1 MGTFKLQKSEIS
13 RENERRI
20 FPYVTLVLTMLLICF
35 LPAAADTDLPVIDV
49 DHRVSYMCGDTFELS
64 FPDVISTGTMF
75 TNASMIQATAKK
87 DESLLQVRIQI
98 RNMTTSF
105 FHGIDSQ
112 SFRLTGYVRDRSL
125 SYTPEII
132 LNTDYFGR
140 GNYFNWDQLP
150 PLRQA
155 DILLVFRVNPI
166 LINWELTFVPQL
178 TADVNYEFERVT
190 YKPMKADPCAGL
202 FRFSSVRNLETGVL
216 TTFER

>member
-1 MGTFKLQKSEIS
+1 MNTS
-13 RENERRI
+13 RSRKIKFSDETMQSYFAYI
-20 FPYVTLVLTMLLICF
+20 LLVLTMLLTCF
-35 LPAAADTDLPVIDV
+35 LPAAGNTDLPVIDV
-49 DHRVSYMCGDTFELS
+49 EQRVSYMCGDTFELT
-64 FPDVISTGTMF
+64 FPDLLSAGSMF

-87 DESLLQVRIQI
+87 DETLLQVRIQI
-98 RNMTTSF
+98 RNMTSSF
-105 FHGIDSQ
+105 FHGIDEQ

-166 LINWELTFVPQL
+166 LINWELAFEPQL
-178 TADVNYEFERVT
+178 TAEVNYEFERVT

-202 FRFSSVRNLETGVL
+202 FRFSAVRNLETGVL